1 MLDHSIILAPLLA
14 FTVAAG
20 LLTITPGL
28 DTALVV
34 RTAAVDGARSA
45 LLAGLGV
52 SAGVLVWGLAA
63 SAGLGALL
71 AASQLAYDA
80 VRIAGAVYLVVL
92 GARMILRPRRDGL
105 VTSGEAVA
113 TEEGSSRRTAFLRGL
128 LTNLLNPKVGVFY
141 VTFLP
146 QFVPAGVPVVPF
158 SVLLAGLHVTM
169 GMVWFVVLVAATRP
183 LARWLSRP
191 AVATALD
198 RVTGGIFL
206 AFGLRL
212 ALERR

>member
-1 MLDHSIILAPLLA
+1 M
-14 FTVAAG
+14 
-20 LLTITPGL
+20 
-28 DTALVV
+28 
-34 RTAAVDGARSA
+34 
-45 LLAGLGV
+45 
-52 SAGVLVWGLAA
+52 LVWGLAA

-71 AASQLAYDA
+71 AASELAYDA

-105 VTSGEAVA
+105 VTSGAGAA

-158 SVLLAGLHVTM
+158 SVLLAGST
-169 GMVWFVVLVAATRP
+169 
-183 LARWLSRP
+183 
-191 AVATALD
+191 
-198 RVTGGIFL
+198 
-206 AFGLRL
+206 
-212 ALERR
+212 

>member
-34 RTAAVDGARSA
+34 RTAAVDGPRSA

-71 AASQLAYDA
+71 AASELAYDA
-80 VRIAGAVYLVVL
+80 VRIAGAVYLLVL
-92 GARMILRPRRDGL
+92 GARIILRPRRQGF
-105 VTSGEAVA
+105 VTSGAGAA
-113 TEEGSSRRTAFLRGL
+113 TEGGSSRAAFLRGL

-191 AVATALD
+191 AVTTALD
-198 RVTGGIFL
+198 RVTGGVFV